1 MSLRFLLLPF
11 ACLLGA
17 CALGGCA
24 SLPGP
29 DLPTCDGKARRPANP
44 HGSVLSP
51 DTAAPPKTIAAT
63 EREPVPAGGCA

>member
-1 MSLRFLLLPF
+1 MSLRFLLPF

-29 DLPTCDGKARRPANP
+29 DLPTCDGTARRPANP

-51 DTAAPPKTIAAT
+51 TRATSPLAVAAT
-63 EREPVPAGGCA
+63 EPGPGQAGGCA